1 MAHARSSRTVP
12 ASPDEVWKLIE
23 DPHHLPRWWPGV
35 ARVEGVGEE
44 RFTQV
49 FISKRGRTVRMDFE
63 VLASEPPWRRM
74 WEQELD
80 GTPFERVLAQAVT
93 EIVLEP
99 EGTGTKVT
107 IEQRQ
112 KLRGYSRTGS
122 FMMKRATREKLVEAL
137 EGLER
142 ITSG

>member
-1 MAHARSSRTVP
+1 MPHARSSRSIAAPPSTVW
-12 ASPDEVWKLIE
+12 ELIE

-35 ARVEGVGEE
+35 TRVEGVAED

-49 FISKRGRTVRMDFE
+49 FISKRGRTVRMDFA

-80 GTPFERVLAQAVT
+80 GTPFERVLGQSIT

-107 IEQRQ
+107 LEQRQ
-112 KLRGYSRTGS
+112 KMKGYSRTGS
-122 FMMKRATREKLVEAL
+122 FMIKRATREKLVEAL

-142 ITSG
+142 ITSD

>member
-1 MAHARSSRTVP
+1 MAHARSSRLIAAPPT
-12 ASPDEVWKLIE
+12 AVWKLIE

-35 ARVEGVGEE
+35 TRVEGVSDD

-63 VLASEPPWRRM
+63 VLASEAPWRRM
-74 WEQELD
+74 WEQELA
-80 GTPFERVLAQAVT
+80 GTPFERVLGQSIT

-112 KLRGYSRTGS
+112 KLKGYSRTGS
-122 FMMKRATREKLVEAL
+122 FMMKRATRDKLLEAL

>member
-1 MAHARSSRTVP
+1 MAHARSSRSVP
-12 ASPDEVWKLIE
+12 ASPDEVWKLVE

-35 ARVEGVGEE
+35 ARVEGVGED

-122 FMMKRATREKLVEAL
+122 FMMRRATRKKLVEAL